1 MGKEKKEGP
10 AVKTRKKKPGDRKKR
25 GVTVPPIPPKKKP
38 KPSGDS
44 SNK

>member
-1 MGKEKKEGP
+1 MVKEKKEGP
-10 AVKTRKKKPGDRKKR
+10 AVKNRKKKPTDKKKR
-25 GVTVPPIPPKKKP
+25 GVTMPPIPEKKKP